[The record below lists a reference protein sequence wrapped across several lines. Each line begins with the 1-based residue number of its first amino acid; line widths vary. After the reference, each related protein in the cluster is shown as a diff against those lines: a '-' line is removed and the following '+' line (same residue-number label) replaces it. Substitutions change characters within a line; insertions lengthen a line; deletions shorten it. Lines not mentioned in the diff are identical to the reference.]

1 MQTRSS
7 SNSPQANET
16 PPLPPNRKKS
26 SQATKGDPKAKGR
39 KNASEPKCEW
49 TADEEERLILFLLS
63 EIASAAD
70 GRNFKKVTWTAAA
83 VEMAKI
89 PTKGPNKTA
98 TACSS
103 KYAWVCTPI

>member
-39 KNASEPKCEW
+39 KKASELKCKW

-63 EIASAAD
+63 EIAFAAN
-70 GRNFKKVTWTAAA
+70 GENFKKVTWTAAA

-89 PTKGPNKTA
+89 PSKGPNKTA

-103 KYAWVCTPI
+103 KYAQVCTPI

>member
-16 PPLPPNRKKS
+16 PPLPPNGKKS

-39 KNASEPKCEW
+39 KKASEPKCEW

-70 GRNFKKVTWTAAA
+70 GRISRKL
-83 VEMAKI
+83 
-89 PTKGPNKTA
+89 PGLLQL
-98 TACSS
+98 
-103 KYAWVCTPI
+103 